1 MIVIKF
7 GGSSVSNSKNIERVL
22 NIIKSKNNPCVV
34 VVSAVGGVTN
44 LLNES
49 SVLAEK
55 GKKSYLNKVDLVEKK
70 HLIIIKKLLSG
81 SIKES
86 AINDMKK
93 LVSKLKKI
101 LEGVFMIGERSIQT
115 KDSILNF
122 GELLSY
128 QLLHSVAIQKNIDAK
143 KKNTEELIVT
153 YSEKKNLIFDYEKTK
168 FLVKNYFKKNKF
180 KFLIVPGFVSK
191 NSNNKPSNLGRG
203 GSDLTASLLA
213 NILNA
218 DKLEIWTDVSGM
230 YTANPNLVKNA
241 KVIPEISY
249 NEAMELSHF
258 GAKVIYPPTIQPSTK
273 KNIPITIKNTF
284 FPNEKGTIIS
294 KKKTKESVVRGISHI
309 EDISLLT
316 LEGSGMIGVPGYSQK
331 LLSVLSQNN
340 INVIMITQASSEH
353 SICIGINSSDVEFAK
368 NKINERFL
376 LEIKSN
382 LINKVKIE
390 KNKSII
396 ALVGDKMKNRQ
407 GISGKMFLTLGNN
420 NINVKAISQGA
431 SERNITAVIEKKDVK
446 KALNILHEAFFEE
459 QIKKIHLF
467 IIGIGNVGGKFIE
480 QISNQKKYLIEKFRL
495 NINII
500 GVSNSKKMFFS
511 SDGILYE
518 NLNSSLKKGEKTDL
532 NEFFDR
538 VKKLNL
544 RNSVFI
550 DNTANNYVASTY
562 TKYLKNNIGVVTC
575 NKIACSDNYENYI
588 KLKNLS
594 KKYNTPFLFETNV
607 GAGLPIIDT
616 LNHLIASGDKIK
628 KIQAIL
634 SGSLNFIFN
643 NYNTTRSFRDVV
655 YDAMKKGYTEPDPKI
670 DLSGVDVSR
679 KILILA
685 RECGHKV
692 ELEDVVNYKFL
703 PDDCLNS
710 INNDDLFK
718 NLLKNEKHFKDLYN
732 KANDKNCKLKYV
744 ANYENGLASVGLNE
758 IEKYHDFYNIEG
770 SDNIILFYTDRYNE
784 RPLIVKGAGAGAEVT
799 ASGIFAD
806 LIRISKN

>member
-1 MIVIKF
+1 M
-7 GGSSVSNSKNIERVL
+7 
-22 NIIKSKNNPCVV
+22 C
-34 VVSAVGGVTN
+34 
-44 LLNES
+44 
-49 SVLAEK
+49 
-55 GKKSYLNKVDLVEKK
+55 
-70 HLIIIKKLLSG
+70 
-81 SIKES
+81 
-86 AINDMKK
+86 
-93 LVSKLKKI
+93 LK
-101 LEGVFMIGERSIQT
+101 
-115 KDSILNF
+115 
-122 GELLSY
+122 
-128 QLLHSVAIQKNIDAK
+128 IQKI
-143 KKNTEELIVT
+143 
-153 YSEKKNLIFDYEKTK
+153 NLQTLE
-168 FLVKNYFKKNKF
+168 
-180 KFLIVPGFVSK
+180 
-191 NSNNKPSNLGRG
+191 
-203 GSDLTASLLA
+203 A

-353 SICIGINSSDVEFAK
+353 SICIGINSSDVELAK

-459 QIKKIHLF
+459 QIKKTHLF

-500 GVSNSKKMFFS
+500 GISNSKKMFFS

-562 TKYLKNNIGVVTC
+562 TKYLKNNKGVVTC
-575 NKIACSDNYENYI
+575 NKIAYSENNENYI

-607 GAGLPIIDT
+607 GAGLPVIDT
-616 LNHLIASGDKIK
+616 LNHLIASGDKIL

-703 PDDCLNS
+703 SDDCLNS

>member
-1 MIVIKF
+1 
-7 GGSSVSNSKNIERVL
+7 
-22 NIIKSKNNPCVV
+22 
-34 VVSAVGGVTN
+34 
-44 LLNES
+44 
-49 SVLAEK
+49 
-55 GKKSYLNKVDLVEKK
+55 
-70 HLIIIKKLLSG
+70 
-81 SIKES
+81 
-86 AINDMKK
+86 
-93 LVSKLKKI
+93 
-101 LEGVFMIGERSIQT
+101 MIGERSIQT

-191 NSNNKPSNLGRG
+191 NSKNKPSNLGRG

-294 KKKTKESVVRGISHI
+294 KKKTKESVVRGISHV

-316 LEGSGMIGVPGYSQK
+316 LEGSGMIRVPGYSQK

-353 SICIGINSSDVEFAK
+353 SICIGINSSDVELAK

-459 QIKKIHLF
+459 QTKKIHLF

-480 QISNQKKYLIEKFRL
+480 QISNQKQYLIEKFRL

-500 GVSNSKKMFFS
+500 GISNSKKMFFS

-655 YDAMKKGYTEPDPKI
+655 YDAMEKGYTEPDPKI

-703 PDDCLNS
+703 SDDCLNS

-758 IEKYHDFYNIEG
+758 IEKNHDFFNIEG

>member
-191 NSNNKPSNLGRG
+191 NSKNKPSNLGRG

-294 KKKTKESVVRGISHI
+294 KKKTKESIVRGISHI

>member
-353 SICIGINSSDVEFAK
+353 SICIGINSSDVELAK

-500 GVSNSKKMFFS
+500 GISNSKKMFFS

-562 TKYLKNNIGVVTC
+562 IKYLKNNIGVVTC

-703 PDDCLNS
+703 SDDCLNS

>member
-168 FLVKNYFKKNKF
+168 FLVKSYFKKNKF

-191 NSNNKPSNLGRG
+191 NSKNKPSNLGRG

-594 KKYNTPFLFETNV
+594 EKYNTPFLFETNV

-703 PDDCLNS
+703 SDDCLNS

>member
-22 NIIKSKNNPCVV
+22 NIKKSKNNPCVV

-191 NSNNKPSNLGRG
+191 NSKNKPSNLGRG

-294 KKKTKESVVRGISHI
+294 KKKTKESVVRGISHV

-353 SICIGINSSDVEFAK
+353 SICIGINSSDVELAK

-480 QISNQKKYLIEKFRL
+480 QISNQKQYLIEKFRL

-500 GVSNSKKMFFS
+500 GISNSKKMFFS

-616 LNHLIASGDKIK
+616 LNHLIASGDKIQ

-655 YDAMKKGYTEPDPKI
+655 YDAMEKGYTEPDPKI

-703 PDDCLNS
+703 SDDCLNS

-758 IEKYHDFYNIEG
+758 IEKNHDFFNIEG

-806 LIRISKN
+806 LIRISKS

>member
-191 NSNNKPSNLGRG
+191 NSKNKPSNLGRG

-353 SICIGINSSDVEFAK
+353 SICIGINSSDVELAK

-500 GVSNSKKMFFS
+500 GISNSKKMFFS

>member
-168 FLVKNYFKKNKF
+168 FLVKSYFKKNKF

-191 NSNNKPSNLGRG
+191 NSKNKPSNLGRG

-500 GVSNSKKMFFS
+500 GISNSKKMFFS

>member
-1 MIVIKF
+1 
-7 GGSSVSNSKNIERVL
+7 
-22 NIIKSKNNPCVV
+22 
-34 VVSAVGGVTN
+34 
-44 LLNES
+44 
-49 SVLAEK
+49 
-55 GKKSYLNKVDLVEKK
+55 
-70 HLIIIKKLLSG
+70 
-81 SIKES
+81 
-86 AINDMKK
+86 
-93 LVSKLKKI
+93 
-101 LEGVFMIGERSIQT
+101 
-115 KDSILNF
+115 
-122 GELLSY
+122 
-128 QLLHSVAIQKNIDAK
+128 
-143 KKNTEELIVT
+143 
-153 YSEKKNLIFDYEKTK
+153 
-168 FLVKNYFKKNKF
+168 
-180 KFLIVPGFVSK
+180 
-191 NSNNKPSNLGRG
+191 
-203 GSDLTASLLA
+203 
-213 NILNA
+213 
-218 DKLEIWTDVSGM
+218 
-230 YTANPNLVKNA
+230 
-241 KVIPEISY
+241 
-249 NEAMELSHF
+249 
-258 GAKVIYPPTIQPSTK
+258 
-273 KNIPITIKNTF
+273 
-284 FPNEKGTIIS
+284 
-294 KKKTKESVVRGISHI
+294 
-309 EDISLLT
+309 
-316 LEGSGMIGVPGYSQK
+316 
-331 LLSVLSQNN
+331 
-340 INVIMITQASSEH
+340 
-353 SICIGINSSDVEFAK
+353 
-368 NKINERFL
+368 
-376 LEIKSN
+376 
-382 LINKVKIE
+382 
-390 KNKSII
+390 
-396 ALVGDKMKNRQ
+396 MKNRQ

-480 QISNQKKYLIEKFRL
+480 QISNQKQYLIEKFRL

-500 GVSNSKKMFFS
+500 GISNSKKMFFS

-703 PDDCLNS
+703 SDDCLNS

-806 LIRISKN
+806 LIRISKS

>member
-7 GGSSVSNSKNIERVL
+7 GGSSVSNSKNIESVL
-22 NIIKSKNNPCVV
+22 NIIKSKNNPCIV
-34 VVSAVGGVTN
+34 VVSAIGGVTN

-49 SVLAEK
+49 GVLAEK

-93 LVSKLKKI
+93 LISKLKKI

-128 QLLHSVAIQKNIDAK
+128 QLLHSVATQKNIDAK

-191 NSNNKPSNLGRG
+191 NSKNKPSNLGRG

-273 KNIPITIKNTF
+273 KNIPIIIKNTF

-353 SICIGINSSDVEFAK
+353 SICIGINSSDVELAK

-376 LEIKSN
+376 LEINSN

-480 QISNQKKYLIEKFRL
+480 QISNQKQYLIEKFRL

-500 GVSNSKKMFFS
+500 GISNSKKMFFS

-532 NEFFDR
+532 NEFFIK
-538 VKKLNL
+538 VKKFNL

-550 DNTANNYVASTY
+550 DNTANSYVASTY

-655 YDAMKKGYTEPDPKI
+655 YDAMEKGYTEPDPKI

-703 PDDCLNS
+703 SDDCLNS
-710 INNDDLFK
+710 INNNDLFR

-758 IEKYHDFYNIEG
+758 IEKDHDFYNIEG

-806 LIRISKN
+806 LIRISKS

>member
-191 NSNNKPSNLGRG
+191 NSKNKPSNLGRG

-500 GVSNSKKMFFS
+500 GISNSKKMFFS

-532 NEFFDR
+532 NEFFMR
-538 VKKLNL
+538 VKKFNL

-550 DNTANNYVASTY
+550 DNTANSYVASTY

-703 PDDCLNS
+703 SDDCLNS

>member
-86 AINDMKK
+86 AINDKKK

-191 NSNNKPSNLGRG
+191 NSKNKPSNLGRG

-294 KKKTKESVVRGISHI
+294 KKKTKESVVRGISHV

-353 SICIGINSSDVEFAK
+353 SICIGINSSDVELAK

-376 LEIKSN
+376 LEINSN

-480 QISNQKKYLIEKFRL
+480 QISNQKQYLIEKFRL

-500 GVSNSKKMFFS
+500 GISNSKKMFFS

-655 YDAMKKGYTEPDPKI
+655 YDAMEKGYTEPDPKI

-703 PDDCLNS
+703 SDDCLNS

>member
-1 MIVIKF
+1 
-7 GGSSVSNSKNIERVL
+7 
-22 NIIKSKNNPCVV
+22 
-34 VVSAVGGVTN
+34 
-44 LLNES
+44 
-49 SVLAEK
+49 
-55 GKKSYLNKVDLVEKK
+55 
-70 HLIIIKKLLSG
+70 
-81 SIKES
+81 
-86 AINDMKK
+86 
-93 LVSKLKKI
+93 
-101 LEGVFMIGERSIQT
+101 MIGERSIQT

-128 QLLHSVAIQKNIDAK
+128 QLIHSVATQKNIDAK
-143 KKNTEELIVT
+143 KKNTQELIVT

-168 FLVKNYFKKNKF
+168 FLVNNYFKKNKF
-180 KFLIVPGFVSK
+180 KFLFVPGFVSK
-191 NSNNKPSNLGRG
+191 NSKNKPSNLGRG

-294 KKKTKESVVRGISHI
+294 KKKTKESVVRGISHV

-353 SICIGINSSDVEFAK
+353 SICIGINSSDVELAK

-459 QIKKIHLF
+459 QTKKIHLF

-500 GVSNSKKMFFS
+500 GISNSKKMFFS

-532 NEFFDR
+532 NEFFIK

-616 LNHLIASGDKIK
+616 LNHLITSGDKIQ

-703 PDDCLNS
+703 SDDCLNS

>member
-191 NSNNKPSNLGRG
+191 NSKNKPSNLGRG

-294 KKKTKESVVRGISHI
+294 KKKTKESVVRGISHV

-353 SICIGINSSDVEFAK
+353 SICIGINSSDVELAK

-500 GVSNSKKMFFS
+500 GISNSKKMFFS

-703 PDDCLNS
+703 SDDCLNS

>member
-168 FLVKNYFKKNKF
+168 FLVKSYFKKNKF

-191 NSNNKPSNLGRG
+191 NSKNKPSNLGRG

-500 GVSNSKKMFFS
+500 GISNSKKMFFS

-703 PDDCLNS
+703 SDDCLNS

>member
-22 NIIKSKNNPCVV
+22 SIIKSKNTPCVV
-34 VVSAVGGVTN
+34 VVSAIGGVTN

-49 SVLAEK
+49 GVHAEK
-55 GKKSYLNKVDLVEKK
+55 GKKSYLNKIDLIEEK

-93 LVSKLKKI
+93 LISELKKI
-101 LEGVFMIGERSIQT
+101 LKGVFMIGERSIQT

-191 NSNNKPSNLGRG
+191 NSKNKPSNLGRG

-213 NILNA
+213 NILDA

-249 NEAMELSHF
+249 SEAMELSHF

-284 FPNEKGTIIS
+284 FPNEKGTVIS
-294 KKKTKESVVRGISHI
+294 KKKTKESIVRGISHI
-309 EDISLLT
+309 ENISLLT

-353 SICIGINSSDVEFAK
+353 SICIGINSSDVELAK

-407 GISGKMFLTLGNN
+407 GISGKMFLALGNN

-431 SERNITAVIEKKDVK
+431 SERNITAVIERKDVK

-480 QISNQKKYLIEKFRL
+480 QISNQKQYLIEKFRL
-495 NINII
+495 SINII
-500 GVSNSKKMFFS
+500 GISNSKKMFFS
-511 SDGILYE
+511 SDGILYK
-518 NLNSSLKKGEKTDL
+518 NLKSSLKKSENSDL
-532 NEFFDR
+532 NEFFLR

-550 DNTANNYVASTY
+550 DNTANIDVASTY

-575 NKIACSDNYENYI
+575 NKIACSDYYENYI
-588 KLKNLS
+588 KIKNLS

-616 LNHLIASGDKIK
+616 LNHLITSGDKIQ

-643 NYNTTRSFRDVV
+643 SYNTTRSFRDVV
-655 YDAMKKGYTEPDPKI
+655 YDAMEKGYTEPDPKI

-685 RECGHKV
+685 RECGHKI
-692 ELEDVVNYKFL
+692 EIEDVVNYKFL
-703 PDDCLNS
+703 SDDCLNS

-718 NLLKNEKHFKDLYN
+718 NLLKNEKYFKNLYN
-732 KANDKNCKLKYV
+732 KANNKNCKLKYV

-770 SDNIILFYTDRYNE
+770 SDNIILFYTERYKE

>member
-191 NSNNKPSNLGRG
+191 NSKNKPSNLGRG

-353 SICIGINSSDVEFAK
+353 SICIGINSSDVELAK

-500 GVSNSKKMFFS
+500 GISNSKKMFFS

-518 NLNSSLKKGEKTDL
+518 NLKSSLKKGEKTDL

-703 PDDCLNS
+703 SDDCLNS

-744 ANYENGLASVGLNE
+744 ANYENGQASVGLNE

>member
-168 FLVKNYFKKNKF
+168 FLVRNYFKKNKF

-191 NSNNKPSNLGRG
+191 NSKNKPSNLGRG

-294 KKKTKESVVRGISHI
+294 KKKTKESVVRGISHV

-353 SICIGINSSDVEFAK
+353 SICIGINSSDVELAK

-500 GVSNSKKMFFS
+500 GISNSKKMFFS

-532 NEFFDR
+532 NEFFMR

-616 LNHLIASGDKIK
+616 LNHLITSGDKIQ

-703 PDDCLNS
+703 SDDCLNS

-758 IEKYHDFYNIEG
+758 IEKDHDFYNIEG

>member
-55 GKKSYLNKVDLVEKK
+55 GKKSYLNKVDLIEKK

-86 AINDMKK
+86 ATNDMKK
-93 LVSKLKKI
+93 LISKLKKI

-128 QLLHSVAIQKNIDAK
+128 QLIHSVATQKNIDAK

-180 KFLIVPGFVSK
+180 KFLFVPGFVSK
-191 NSNNKPSNLGRG
+191 NSKNKPSNLGRG

-353 SICIGINSSDVEFAK
+353 SICIGINSSDVELAK

-500 GVSNSKKMFFS
+500 GISNSKKMFFS

-655 YDAMKKGYTEPDPKI
+655 YDAMEKGYTEPDPKI

-703 PDDCLNS
+703 SDDCLNS

>member
-22 NIIKSKNNPCVV
+22 NIIKSKNNPCVI
-34 VVSAVGGVTN
+34 VVSAIGGVTN

-49 SVLAEK
+49 GVLAEK

-70 HLIIIKKLLSG
+70 HLSVIKKLLSG
-81 SIKES
+81 SIRES

-93 LVSKLKKI
+93 LISELKKI

-128 QLLHSVAIQKNIDAK
+128 QLLHSVATQKNIDAK

-191 NSNNKPSNLGRG
+191 NSKNKPSNLGRG

-353 SICIGINSSDVEFAK
+353 SICIGINSSDVELAK

-376 LEIKSN
+376 LEINSN

-467 IIGIGNVGGKFIE
+467 IVGIGNVGGKFIE

-500 GVSNSKKMFFS
+500 GISNSKKMFFS

-532 NEFFDR
+532 NEFFKR
-538 VKKLNL
+538 VKKFNL

-550 DNTANNYVASTY
+550 DNTANSYVASTY

-616 LNHLIASGDKIK
+616 LNHLIASGDKIQ

-703 PDDCLNS
+703 SDDCLNS

-732 KANDKNCKLKYV
+732 QANDKNCKLKYV
-744 ANYENGLASVGLNE
+744 ANYENGQASVGLNE

>member
-7 GGSSVSNSKNIERVL
+7 GGSSVSNYKNIERVL

-353 SICIGINSSDVEFAK
+353 SICIGINSSDVELAK

-500 GVSNSKKMFFS
+500 GISNSKKMFFS

-703 PDDCLNS
+703 SDDCLNS

>member
-7 GGSSVSNSKNIERVL
+7 GGSSVSNSKNIESVL
-22 NIIKSKNNPCVV
+22 NIIKSKNNPCIV
-34 VVSAVGGVTN
+34 VVSAIGGVTN

-49 SVLAEK
+49 GVLAEK

-128 QLLHSVAIQKNIDAK
+128 QLIHSVATQKNIDAK

-168 FLVKNYFKKNKF
+168 FLVNNYFKKNKF
-180 KFLIVPGFVSK
+180 KFLFVPGFVSK
-191 NSNNKPSNLGRG
+191 NSKNKPSNLGRG

-353 SICIGINSSDVEFAK
+353 SICIGINSSDVELAK

-500 GVSNSKKMFFS
+500 GISNSKKMFFS

-607 GAGLPIIDT
+607 GAGLPVIDT
-616 LNHLIASGDKIK
+616 LNHLIASGDKIQ

-703 PDDCLNS
+703 SDDCLNS

>member
-93 LVSKLKKI
+93 LISKLKKI

-191 NSNNKPSNLGRG
+191 NSKNKPSNLGRG

-353 SICIGINSSDVEFAK
+353 SICIGINSSDVELAK

-500 GVSNSKKMFFS
+500 GISNSKKMFFS

-703 PDDCLNS
+703 SDDCLNS
-710 INNDDLFK
+710 INNDELFK
-718 NLLKNEKHFKDLYN
+718 NLLKNEKYFKDLYN

>member
-93 LVSKLKKI
+93 LISKLKKI

-191 NSNNKPSNLGRG
+191 NSKNKPSNLGRG

-353 SICIGINSSDVEFAK
+353 SICIGINSSDVELAK

-459 QIKKIHLF
+459 QTKKIHLF

-500 GVSNSKKMFFS
+500 GISNSKKMFFS

-532 NEFFDR
+532 NEFFIR
-538 VKKLNL
+538 VKKFNL

-703 PDDCLNS
+703 SDDCLNS

>member
-93 LVSKLKKI
+93 LISKLKKI

-191 NSNNKPSNLGRG
+191 NSKNKPSNLGRG

-353 SICIGINSSDVEFAK
+353 SICIGINSSDVELAK

-500 GVSNSKKMFFS
+500 GISNSKKMFFS

-703 PDDCLNS
+703 SDDCLNS

>member
-49 SVLAEK
+49 GVLAEK

-180 KFLIVPGFVSK
+180 KLLIVPGFVSK
-191 NSNNKPSNLGRG
+191 NSKNKPSNLGRG

-294 KKKTKESVVRGISHI
+294 KKKTKESVVRGISHV

-353 SICIGINSSDVEFAK
+353 SICIGINSSDVELAE

-376 LEIKSN
+376 LEINSN

-480 QISNQKKYLIEKFRL
+480 QISNQKQYLIEKFRL

-500 GVSNSKKMFFS
+500 GISNSKKMFFS

-607 GAGLPIIDT
+607 GAGLPIIDP

-703 PDDCLNS
+703 SDDCLNS

-758 IEKYHDFYNIEG
+758 IEKDHDFYNIEG

>member
-191 NSNNKPSNLGRG
+191 NSKNKPSNLGRG

-353 SICIGINSSDVEFAK
+353 SICIGINSSDVELAK

-467 IIGIGNVGGKFIE
+467 IVGIGNVGGKFIE
-480 QISNQKKYLIEKFRL
+480 QISNQKQYLIEKFKL
-495 NINII
+495 NINIVGI
-500 GVSNSKKMFFS
+500 SNSKKMFFS

-532 NEFFDR
+532 NEFFMR
-538 VKKLNL
+538 VKKFNL

-616 LNHLIASGDKIK
+616 LNHLIASGDKIQ

-703 PDDCLNS
+703 SDDCLNS

-744 ANYENGLASVGLNE
+744 ANYENGQASVGLNE

>member
-353 SICIGINSSDVEFAK
+353 SICIGINSSDVELAK

-500 GVSNSKKMFFS
+500 GISNSKKMFFS

-550 DNTANNYVASTY
+550 DNTANNSVASTY

-703 PDDCLNS
+703 SDDCLNS
-710 INNDDLFK
+710 INNDDFFK

-744 ANYENGLASVGLNE
+744 ANYENGRASVGLNE

>member
-353 SICIGINSSDVEFAK
+353 SICIGINSSDVELAK

-500 GVSNSKKMFFS
+500 GISNSKKMFFS

-703 PDDCLNS
+703 SDDCLNS

>member
-191 NSNNKPSNLGRG
+191 NSKNKPSNLGRG

-353 SICIGINSSDVEFAK
+353 SICIGINSSDVELAK

-376 LEIKSN
+376 LEINSN

-480 QISNQKKYLIEKFRL
+480 QISNQKQYLIEKFRL

-500 GVSNSKKMFFS
+500 GISNSKKMFFS

-518 NLNSSLKKGEKTDL
+518 NLNSSLKKGEKTNL

-616 LNHLIASGDKIK
+616 LNHLIASGDKIQ

-703 PDDCLNS
+703 SDDCLNS

-806 LIRISKN
+806 LIRISKS

>member
-273 KNIPITIKNTF
+273 KNIPINIKNTF

-353 SICIGINSSDVEFAK
+353 SICIGINSSDVELAK

-500 GVSNSKKMFFS
+500 GISNSKKMFFS

-703 PDDCLNS
+703 SDDCLNS

>member
-191 NSNNKPSNLGRG
+191 NSKNKPSNLGRG

-353 SICIGINSSDVEFAK
+353 SICIGINSSDVELAK

-376 LEIKSN
+376 LEINSN

-500 GVSNSKKMFFS
+500 GISNSKKMFFS

-518 NLNSSLKKGEKTDL
+518 NLKSSLKKGEKTDL

-616 LNHLIASGDKIK
+616 LNHLIASGDKIQ

-703 PDDCLNS
+703 SDDCLNS

-744 ANYENGLASVGLNE
+744 ANYENGQASVGLNE

>member
-191 NSNNKPSNLGRG
+191 NSKNKPSNLGRG

-353 SICIGINSSDVEFAK
+353 SICIGINSSDVELAK

-500 GVSNSKKMFFS
+500 GISNSKKMFFS

-562 TKYLKNNIGVVTC
+562 TKYLKNNIGVITC

-703 PDDCLNS
+703 SDDCLNS

>member
-353 SICIGINSSDVEFAK
+353 SICIGINSSDVELAK

-500 GVSNSKKMFFS
+500 GISNSKKMFFS

-703 PDDCLNS
+703 SDDCLNS
-710 INNDDLFK
+710 INNDDFFK

-744 ANYENGLASVGLNE
+744 ANYENGRASVGLNE